1 LLFFGLR
8 RACRSI
14 QRAGG
19 FQSSTAAGQDAL
31 RWKMRR
37 VFERPQEPDFRLH
50 VADEYCRARRSV
62 GLTIKIGDAVMK
74 TMEELFHA
82 LLQDVYYAEKQ
93 LTKALPKM
101 AKEADD
107 SELKKAFT
115 DHLKETEGHVERLE
129 QAFKIIGKPAKG
141 KKCDAILGII
151 EEGKEV
157 IEEVDDEQ
165 VLDAGLI
172 ASGQAAEHYE
182 IARYGTLCAWAKL
195 IGKPQIARLLHE
207 TLEEEKKA
215 DALLGK
221 IADRSVNQHALSA

>member
-1 LLFFGLR
+1 
-8 RACRSI
+8 
-14 QRAGG
+14 
-19 FQSSTAAGQDAL
+19 
-31 RWKMRR
+31 
-37 VFERPQEPDFRLH
+37 
-50 VADEYCRARRSV
+50 
-62 GLTIKIGDAVMK
+62 MK

-101 AKEADD
+101 AKHADNG
-107 SELKKAFT
+107 ELKKAFT
-115 DHLKETEGHVERLE
+115 EHLKETEGHVERLE
-129 QAFKIIGKPAKG
+129 RAFQMIERPAKA

-151 EEGKEV
+151 AEGKDV
-157 IEEVDDEQ
+157 IDKVDDAP

-207 TLEEEKKA
+207 TLEEEKNA

-221 IADRSVNQHALSA
+221 IADRSVNEHALSA

>member
-1 LLFFGLR
+1 
-8 RACRSI
+8 
-14 QRAGG
+14 
-19 FQSSTAAGQDAL
+19 
-31 RWKMRR
+31 
-37 VFERPQEPDFRLH
+37 
-50 VADEYCRARRSV
+50 
-62 GLTIKIGDAVMK
+62 MK

-101 AKEADD
+101 AKEADNAK
-107 SELKKAFT
+107 LKKAFT

-129 QAFKIIGKPAKG
+129 KAFDMISKPAKG

-151 EEGKEV
+151 AEGKEV
-157 IEEVDDEQ
+157 IEEADEDHI
-165 VLDAGLI
+165 LDAGLI

-207 TLEEEKKA
+207 TLQEEKHA
-215 DALLGK
+215 DELLTK
-221 IADRSVNQHALSA
+221 IADETVNEQALSA